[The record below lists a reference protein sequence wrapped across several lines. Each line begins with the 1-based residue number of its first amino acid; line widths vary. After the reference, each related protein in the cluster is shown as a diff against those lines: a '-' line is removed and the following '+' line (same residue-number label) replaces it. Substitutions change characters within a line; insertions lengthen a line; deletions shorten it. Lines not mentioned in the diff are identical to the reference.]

1 MRIPTRKVSYPEH
14 LKRPTYNNWNL
25 QTIRVYEAMVRKQCA
40 QKDVPELAAT
50 LIKEAADKREAR
62 LRGVQEGLLEELF
75 LHYRISPDAQDGWE
89 LLAKALALDHVPAFQ
104 FAHQRPRGRGAP
116 KKRTR
121 AASRD
126 LVSAVDGVRVEI
138 AAKRNCQVDAVS
150 LRDAINGLLKR
161 KPNEWTGRQG
171 KRLSLK
177 SMETRYYQMRRR
189 ASAPIYDP
197 FPAHK

>member
-1 MRIPTRKVSYPEH
+1 MLLAVAG
-14 LKRPTYNNWNL
+14 LKQDEIARRTKN
-25 QTIRVYEAMVRKQCA
+25 
-40 QKDVPELAAT
+40 LAAGDWS
-50 LIKEAADKREAR
+50 EFAAHE
-62 LRGVQEGLLEELF
+62 Q
-75 LHYRISPDAQDGWE
+75 Q
-89 LLAKALALDHVPAFQ
+89 AFQ